1 MIMLNIIPCAILS
14 LALSISVTS
23 AFSGCRISSSISSR
37 RSTSTLS
44 STQVDIDDGVSL
56 HHNRDLLVKTVADV
70 IVIDVPQQQQ
80 LLHADNSN
88 NALVVIENTPALPD
102 TKSSLSNKIKK
113 IWNTEKKLKK
123 RYAIV
128 LGRLLILG
136 VSFLPLVRSHQN
148 MHKEEYLIQLLLL
161 GISMQP
167 LKKSATLAKCIKNSE
182 TGIEE
187 CQLEFEDLEDAF
199 DIDKPKRN
207 QS

>member
-1 MIMLNIIPCAILS
+1 
-14 LALSISVTS
+14 
-23 AFSGCRISSSISSR
+23 
-37 RSTSTLS
+37 
-44 STQVDIDDGVSL
+44 
-56 HHNRDLLVKTVADV
+56 
-70 IVIDVPQQQQ
+70 
-80 LLHADNSN
+80 
-88 NALVVIENTPALPD
+88 
-102 TKSSLSNKIKK
+102 
-113 IWNTEKKLKK
+113 
-123 RYAIV
+123 
-128 LGRLLILG
+128 
-136 VSFLPLVRSHQN
+136 